1 MMIVLKKTVIVVKV
15 VRRKTSRQVSKSSY
29 CSIWD
34 KLGHYLKPT
43 GSHDLRERESGRDG
57 ERERGV
63 GGIGGF
69 ARLGGH
75 S

>member
-34 KLGHYLKPT
+34 KLGQYLKPT
-43 GSHDLRERESGRDG
+43 GHMIRERQSGRDG

-63 GGIGGF
+63 GGIRGF
-69 ARLGGH
+69 AKLGGH

>member
-1 MMIVLKKTVIVVKV
+1 MMIHLKKTVIVVKV

-34 KLGHYLKPT
+34 KLGQYLKPT
-43 GSHDLRERESGRDG
+43 GHMIWESGRDG

-63 GGIGGF
+63 GGIRGF
-69 ARLGGH
+69 ARRGGH